1 VEYSRSACA
10 TPFVSQSAAQVPLV
24 VDLDGTLCRSDTLH
38 EAIAGLAMRKPTAL
52 LTAPAHLLHG
62 KVALKRHV
70 ADHQIVPPE
79 TLPYDQAV
87 LDLVADARS
96 DGRMTVLASASDHR
110 QVEAVAKHLGLFDQ
124 FVGTGSP
131 TVGSDNLGGK
141 GKARHLAQ
149 EFGARGFDYVG
160 DSATDLPVWAAA
172 RTAYVVRPSA
182 ALHRHAAAA
191 GVALTEL
198 GARKGSALRVLVE
211 AFRPHQWAKNL
222 LVLLPVLAAHQLD
235 ALGPALLGI
244 VCFSLAASGVYI
256 INDLVDLTADR
267 AHPRKRHRP
276 FASGRLA
283 ISTGIAAAVGLF
295 ASSLVISLLL
305 LPTAFTEVLLF
316 YVVATFVYS
325 LWLKR
330 KMMVDVIGLA
340 GLYTIR
346 IVAGGAAT
354 GIVLSPWLLVFS
366 MFMFFSLA
374 IIKRQTELEEV
385 ERMGGERTA
394 GRNLHVLDLPILQ
407 SMAVTS
413 GQAAVLVVALY
424 VQDDIVQQN
433 YAWPGFL
440 LLICPVLFFWLSRIQ
455 ILTRRGHMTDDPLV
469 FTMRDR
475 VSLMSG
481 VVMVAIAI
489 LAKTGI

>member
-1 VEYSRSACA
+1 
-10 TPFVSQSAAQVPLV
+10 

-52 LTAPAHLLHG
+52 LAAPARLLQG

-87 LDLVADARS
+87 LDLVADARK

-110 QVEAVAKHLGLFDQ
+110 QVEAVAAHLGLFDQ
-124 FVGTGSP
+124 VLGTGSP
-131 TVGSDNLGGK
+131 AVGPDNLGGK
-141 GKARHLAQ
+141 GKARHLV
-149 EFGARGFDYVG
+149 EKFGQGGFDYVG
-160 DSATDLPVWAAA
+160 DTATDLPVWAAA
-172 RTAYVVRPSA
+172 RAAYAVRPSA
-182 ALHRHAAAA
+182 ALHRQAAAA

-198 GARKGSALRVLVE
+198 GPSRGSALRVLIE
-211 AFRPHQWAKNL
+211 ALRPHQWAKNV
-222 LVLLPVLAAHQLD
+222 LVLVPVLAAQQLG

-244 VCFSLAASGVYI
+244 VCFCLAASGVYI
-256 INDLVDLTADR
+256 INDLVDLAADR
-267 AHPRKRHRP
+267 AHPRKRRRP

-295 ASSLVISLLL
+295 ASSLAASLLL

-325 LWLKR
+325 FWLKR

-354 GIVLSPWLLVFS
+354 GIVLSPWLFVFS
-366 MFMFFSLA
+366 MFVFFSLA

-413 GQAAVLVVALY
+413 GQAAVLVFALY
-424 VQDDIVQQN
+424 VQDDVVRQH
-433 YAWPGFL
+433 YAWPQLL

-475 VSLMSG
+475 VSLLSG

-489 LAKTGI
+489 VAKTGI